1 MNNGESC
8 LVPERSKLEQLLDD
22 IQELPTEEKAQLVG
36 KLLGQQAGVS
46 VVLGNGSNHVLKA
59 DLVVQ
64 INNADKEMIQGITEA
79 IARRIER

>member
-1 MNNGESC
+1 MSGHIVQSDVDVQTLLESIDR
-8 LVPERSKLEQLLDD
+8 LSPS
-22 IQELPTEEKAQLVG
+22 EKAEVIG

-46 VVLGNGSNHVLKA
+46 VVFGNGSNHVLKA

-64 INNADKEMIQGITEA
+64 INNSDAAAIQTITDA